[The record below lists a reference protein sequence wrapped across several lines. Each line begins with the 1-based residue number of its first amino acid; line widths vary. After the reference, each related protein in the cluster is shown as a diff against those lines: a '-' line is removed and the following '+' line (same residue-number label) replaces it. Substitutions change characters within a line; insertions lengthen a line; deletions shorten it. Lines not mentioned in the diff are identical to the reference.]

1 MATYKGIQGY
11 SVQKLS
17 DDPGTLGDVVGQLW
31 YNSGT
36 GKFKIAVAAAAA
48 WSSGGNMNTTARN
61 RGGGGTLTAGIVF
74 GGFPY
79 TTNVEEYD
87 GSTWTAKTALAVARQ
102 GICGVGQ
109 TNTAILAVG
118 GYNAPPIGFYA
129 GNESWNG
136 SAWTELG
143 DINTGR
149 KTMGGAGTNTAGLI
163 AGGASAVANT
173 AETETWNGTA
183 WTEVNDLN
191 NGRRGEAGCGL
202 TNTAALVASG
212 EAVAE
217 TAFTENLG
225 WNMLDRSG
233 RFKYVKI

>member
-1 MATYKGIQGY
+1 MATYKVIQGY
-11 SVQKLS
+11 TVQKLS
-17 DDPGTLGDVVGQLW
+17 EDPTSLGEVVGQLW

-36 GKFKIAVAAAAA
+36 GKFKVAVAAAAS

-79 TTNVEEYD
+79 TTNVEEYN
-87 GSTWTAKTALAVARQ
+87 GSTWTEKTDLAVARQ

-109 TNTAILAVG
+109 TNSAILAVG
-118 GYNAPPIGFYA
+118 GYNAPPTGFYA
-129 GNESWNG
+129 GNESWDG
-136 SAWTELG
+136 TAWTEIANIL
-143 DINTGR
+143 TGR

-163 AGGASAVANT
+163 FGGASAVANT
-173 AETETWNGTA
+173 DETEKWDGTS

-202 TNTAALVASG
+202 TNTSALCASG
-212 EAVAE
+212 EAV
-217 TAFTENLG
+217 
-225 WNMLDRSG
+225 S
-233 RFKYVKI
+233 